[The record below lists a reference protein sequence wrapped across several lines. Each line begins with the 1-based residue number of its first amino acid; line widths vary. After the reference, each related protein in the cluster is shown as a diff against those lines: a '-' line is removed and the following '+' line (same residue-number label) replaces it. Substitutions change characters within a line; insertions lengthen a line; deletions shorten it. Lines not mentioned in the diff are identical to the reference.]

1 VSINGGRNH
10 WVSGQPIEPRDV
22 AAGTAIGA
30 AVRVGAARYRDR
42 IRGQRTGE
50 GAAAG
55 AGAATALV
63 ERGRAKR
70 RKGSLLLG
78 TLAFLIIVIGMLALM
93 LAVGR

>member
-1 VSINGGRNH
+1 VSLRGRKEQR
-10 WVSGQPIEPRDV
+10 VGGQPIDPRDV

-30 AVRVGAARYRDR
+30 AARIGAARYRDR

-55 AGAATALV
+55 AGAATAV
-63 ERGRAKR
+63 DRAKARR
-70 RKGSLLLG
+70 RKGSLLPV
-78 TLAFLIIVIGMLALM
+78 TIAFLIILIGMLALM